1 MGCSTGIDIIELRL
15 PCLRLS
21 GHSSILSGY
30 FHFRNNHFFV
40 WLTFLTN
47 MVADNLLNREFEQ
60 HGPCKVLL
68 TDITYIPYHGVSW
81 MRKHWFTATRTATI
95 LVCVSS
101 RSSMSRMC
109 KCWDNTP
116 RKMGKKENTATAA
129 FSKKIWNFPFI
140 KCILTTMPY
149 QSVISL
155 EIRRTGR
162 VQSRRKISRARG
174 FKRE

>member
-1 MGCSTGIDIIELRL
+1 MLRIKDKLPKLSKHFDLSEFIDSSEHPELVGANFRALKPRDMVHLQTLVRL
-15 PCLRLS
+15 LESLRSFLKEPIHINS
-21 GHSSILSGY
+21 GFRFPALNKAVSGVCNSR
-30 FHFRNNHFFV
+30 HTQG
-40 WLTFLTN
+40 LA
-47 MVADNLLNREFEQ
+47 ADISFGSVETLNRAYSY
-60 HGPCKVLL
+60 L
-68 TDITYIPYHGVSW
+68 
-81 MRKHWFTATRTATI
+81 
-95 LVCVSS
+95 S
-101 RSSMSRMC
+101 R
-109 KCWDNTP
+109 